1 MHMRQLVTFG
11 SLCIDL
17 IVHPYCGVKN
27 VTHTG
32 CTTDLNGHAGIGC
45 PTPDD
50 IDINCDLG
58 LDEAEYFE
66 HGDTR
71 VLVHNFKVHL

>member
-32 CTTDLNGHAGIGC
+32 IGC

-58 LDEAEYFE
+58 LDEAAEYFE